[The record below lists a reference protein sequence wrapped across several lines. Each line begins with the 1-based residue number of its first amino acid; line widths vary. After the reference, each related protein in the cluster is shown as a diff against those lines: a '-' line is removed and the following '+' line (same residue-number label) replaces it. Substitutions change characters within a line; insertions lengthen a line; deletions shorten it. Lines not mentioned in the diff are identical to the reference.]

1 MLKKH
6 PAIGRLVQ
14 LPAKIVSIVG
24 FGNGYFA
31 VKVGTKKPEKVSES
45 FMMEHGVLIKKEWQE
60 KTKTGELKPVP
71 IQEYVNRHFQ
81 ELFENRRQ
89 IVLEGKV
96 FEGYK
101 IEDEV
106 IEGFEAIAEE

>member
-24 FGNGYFA
+24 FGKGYFV
-31 VKVGTKKPEKVSES
+31 VKVGAKKSEKISES
-45 FMMEHGVLIKKEWQE
+45 FMMEHGVLIPKDCHEPKKLAA
-60 KTKTGELKPVP
+60 T
-71 IQEYVNRHFQ
+71 QEYVNEHFKKFFEEREERAYQ
-81 ELFENRRQ
+81 ENILKGF
-89 IVLEGKV
+89 
-96 FEGYK
+96 K

-106 IEGFEAIAEE
+106 VEGFEAIAEE